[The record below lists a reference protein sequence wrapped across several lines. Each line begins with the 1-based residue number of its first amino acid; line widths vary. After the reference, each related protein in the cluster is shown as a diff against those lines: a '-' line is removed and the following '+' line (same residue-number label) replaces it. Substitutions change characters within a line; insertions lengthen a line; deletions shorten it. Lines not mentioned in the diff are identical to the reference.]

1 MVIGVLED
9 FNNPKET
16 DNNSIALFGS
26 SSEAMQEAFVKT
38 VWRERRILLTT
49 IVVSLS
55 VAFIYLTTATPIFT
69 STSRIYVEPRGPE
82 IIRGTEGVMTQSKNY
97 LYTQVELLTSTPIL
111 ISTLKKPGVLQM
123 KVFRGVD
130 EPIVFLKKKGLDIS
144 VSKKSD
150 IISVSSNSPEPTEA
164 AELVNAVVDSYVTFH
179 SSHKRGTTAD
189 VLKILQKEKI
199 RREAELAE
207 KAEAMVKFRQKNIFP
222 VAENHNG
229 DILLDRLNQ
238 LQLQLADLSRKVTDE
253 HPAVKAT
260 KEKISQIKEQ
270 NELTAQYTLL
280 HSEWERTKKLC
291 DILDDRI
298 KEINIT
304 EDTGALNITIL
315 EVARA
320 AEKPS
325 RPEKGRVV
333 AIAIVTGCIIGYGLA
348 FLRDWK
354 GDRLHSTQEINTL
367 LGVPVLGSV
376 PAMSRGESISDRG
389 QKVRFEANSVVAE
402 AYRSIRTAVF
412 FSVPNGKAKILLV
425 TSPGPGDG
433 KTTFSSNLAIAI
445 AQAGQKTLILDADFR
460 KPMQQEIFQVNHN
473 LGLAGFLSGKVQLE
487 HAIQPTFVENL
498 ELITAGTKTPNPSEM
513 LNSSVFEN
521 VLKLL
526 VDQYDRI
533 IVDSPPV
540 MSVTDARILAALCD
554 VTLLVL
560 KADRS
565 TKRITQQA
573 CDSLLSVGANLLG
586 VVVNEVSKK
595 SSLYSYPSVWNYG
608 YYARSKVRNSAVT
621 AVKSSNN

>member
-1 MVIGVLED
+1 VIED
-9 FNNPKET
+9 FDNPKET
-16 DNNSIALFGS
+16 ENNSVAVFGS
-26 SSEAMQEAFVKT
+26 SSDAMQKTFIKT
-38 VWRERRILLTT
+38 VWRERWILLAA
-49 IVVSLS
+49 IVVSLAA
-55 VAFIYLTTATPIFT
+55 AFMYLVKATPIFT

-82 IIRGTEGVMTQSKNY
+82 IIRGAEGVVTQSKNY
-97 LYTQVELLTSTPIL
+97 LNTQAELIASTPIL
-111 ISTLKKPGVLQM
+111 ISALEKPGVLQM
-123 KVFRGVD
+123 KVFRRVD
-130 EPIVFLKKKGLDIS
+130 EPVVFLKKKGLDIS

-150 IISVSSNSPEPTEA
+150 IISVSSDSPEPTEA

-189 VLKILQKEKI
+189 VLKILQKEKVK
-199 RREAELAE
+199 RETELAE
-207 KAEAMVKFRQKNIFP
+207 KAEAMVKFRQKNIVP
-222 VAENHNG
+222 VTENYNG
-229 DILLDRLNQ
+229 DILLARLNQ

-270 NELTAQYTLL
+270 NELIAHYTLL
-280 HSEWERTKKLC
+280 QSDWERTKKLC

-304 EDTGALNITIL
+304 EDTGALNINIL

-325 RPEKGRVV
+325 NPQKGRVV
-333 AIAIVTGCIIGYGLA
+333 AIAIVIGSILGCSLA

-354 GDRLHSTQEINTL
+354 GDRLHSTKEINTL

-376 PAMSRGESISDRG
+376 PAMSREESVSDRG
-389 QKVRFEANSVVAE
+389 QKVRLEATSVVAE

-412 FSVPNGKAKILLV
+412 FSVPNGKAKTLLV

-433 KTTFSSNLAIAI
+433 KTTFSSNLAIAM

-460 KPMQQEIFQVNHN
+460 KPMQQEVFKVNHN
-473 LGLAGFLSGKVQLE
+473 PGLAGFLSGKIPLK
-487 HAIQPTFVENL
+487 HAIQPTSLENL
-498 ELITAGTKTPNPSEM
+498 ELITAGTKVPNPSEM
-513 LNSSVFEN
+513 LNSSVFES
-521 VLKLL
+521 VLKAL

-565 TKRITQQA
+565 TKRISQQA

-586 VVVNEVSKK
+586 IVVNEVSKK
-595 SSLYSYPSVWNYG
+595 SSLYGYSSVCSYG
-608 YYARSKVRNSAVT
+608 YYGRSKV
-621 AVKSSNN
+621 